1 MSKVRAKK
9 ALGQHFLTN
18 PSVARAIAESVLSWR
33 DIPILEIGPG
43 MGMLTKELL
52 DLGLEVYA
60 LEIDTESVDYNV
72 IFRGLPKES
81 T

>member
-52 DLGLEVYA
+52 DLGLKVYA
-60 LEIDTESVDYNV
+60 LESRSSTYSI
-72 IFRGLPKES
+72 IFRGLPEGN